1 MTRSLGLFIQ
11 VGEPTPLPQTVI
23 PARDVLYHFCCD
35 VFHLRDWIAADV
47 GDDPSYHD
55 NTATVR
61 GQLNNDVIK
70 RSVELATCRDIANG
84 SKHLILDNP
93 SFVDR
98 MPSGQHAKVA
108 TQHTGIS
115 PAPAFVKV
123 PRRVLRRYLKAA
135 GVSPRWRQRRQSP
148 PPADLVGFQR
158 DSFTI
163 DIAGTQRDAQDVAV
177 KAVAEWDRW
186 LAGQHPIAVHLR
198 QTA

>member
-23 PARDVLYHFCCD
+23 SARDVLYHFCCD

-47 GDDPSYHD
+47 GNDPSYPD
-55 NTATVR
+55 NTKMVTE
-61 GQLNNDVIK
+61 QLNNVIK
-70 RSVELATCRDIANG
+70 KSVELATCRDIANG
-84 SKHLILDNP
+84 SKHLILREP
-93 SFVDR
+93 SFVEG
-98 MPSGQHAKVA
+98 MPSKQHAKVA

-135 GVSPRWRQRRQSP
+135 GESPRWWQRRHSP

-177 KAVAEWDRW
+177 KAVAAWDRW